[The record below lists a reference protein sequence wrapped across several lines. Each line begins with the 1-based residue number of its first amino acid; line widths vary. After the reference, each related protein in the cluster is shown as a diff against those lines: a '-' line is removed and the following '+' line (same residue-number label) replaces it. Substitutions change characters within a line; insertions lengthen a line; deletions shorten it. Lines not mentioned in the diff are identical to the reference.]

1 MKLFKAAVVIAVI
14 LAALLVPF
22 TVRADTSEKDPAAG
36 FTYEAKDGNIVI
48 TGYKGTDTEL
58 VIPSEI
64 GGMPVTEIGSDAFY
78 DTFSHSF
85 SDFTSVKIP
94 DTVVYIGDRAF
105 CGCDHLESITIPS
118 SVRYTGYGAFSYCTS
133 LTSAVIEKG
142 ADHSVRRFAFKSC
155 TSLTSVSL
163 PDSIDKIE
171 YEAFADCTSLTSIEI
186 PESVTTIENQVF
198 QGCTALESITIPDS
212 VESIG
217 DWLFRD
223 CPSLSVLILPEGL
236 ETKYSLFPDSMAL
249 IRYKRTDK
257 GMIITEASRGDGS
270 EDITVPGMIC
280 GVRVISG
287 KNDEDISSGAGVY
300 VSPEM
305 L

>member
-64 GGMPVTEIGSDAFY
+64 DGMPVTEIGSHAFWS
-78 DTFSHSF
+78 TFSHSF

-94 DTVVYIGDRAF
+94 DSVVYIREWAF
-105 CGCDHLESITIPS
+105 CHCENLVSLTIPE
-118 SVRYTGYGAFSYCTS
+118 SVRHIEAGAFSSCTA
-133 LTSAVIEKG
+133 LTSVTIQNGTETIK
-142 ADHSVRRFAFKSC
+142 RFAFEGCS
-155 TSLTSVSL
+155 SLTSVSI
-163 PDSIDKIE
+163 PESVRTIG
-171 YEAFADCTSLTSIEI
+171 YEAFADCTSLTSLEI
-186 PESVTTIENQVF
+186 PEGVTAIENQVF
-198 QGCTALESITIPDS
+198 QGCTSLGSVTIPDS

-223 CPSLSVLILPEGL
+223 CPSLSVLILPDGL
-236 ETKYSLFPDSMAL
+236 ETRYSLFPDSMAL

-270 EDITVPGMIC
+270 EDIAVPDMIC

-287 KNDEDISSGAGVY
+287 KNDEDISSGAGAF
-300 VSPEM
+300 VSSDM
-305 L
+305 I